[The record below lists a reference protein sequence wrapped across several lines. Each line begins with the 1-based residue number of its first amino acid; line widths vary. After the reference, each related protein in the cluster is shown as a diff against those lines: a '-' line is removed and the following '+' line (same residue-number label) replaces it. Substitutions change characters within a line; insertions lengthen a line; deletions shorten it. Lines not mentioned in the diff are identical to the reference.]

1 MFAVIKSCR
10 WCSWGYVEVQDLL
23 LRGQFEGR
31 RPSPYVAGGELIMIQ
46 SVGRGMMLEPHS
58 AVLLLLTI
66 MSLRRMGP
74 LIQ

>member
-10 WCSWGYVEVQDLL
+10 WCSWGMSRSNQDLL

-31 RPSPYVAGGELIMIQ
+31 RPSPHVAGGELIMIQ

-58 AVLLLLTI
+58 AVLLLTI